1 MLWDWL
7 DLCLEFKRNERRELW
22 KNMLIKRNVEELFN
36 FGGSCYFV
44 WKETRTEVWFA
55 IWLNNKIKL
64 SCNGANLAL
73 ALEEL
78 ANGDC

>member
-1 MLWDWL
+1 ML
-7 DLCLEFKRNERRELW
+7 RNYLTS
-22 KNMLIKRNVEELFN
+22 EEVVIS
-36 FGGSCYFV
+36 FG
-44 WKETRTEVWFA
+44 KETRTEVWFA